1 MSYAKRVDSNQV
13 ELVEYARLLGA
24 SVEHLHKVGGGVP
37 DLCIGYEGKNYLCE
51 VKTQVGKLNELQVQF
66 HTNWLGQCC
75 VIRTKEDLNFL
86 LKGEKNWRI

>member
-37 DLCIGYEGKNYLCE
+37 DLVLGYEGKNYLCE
-51 VKTQVGKLNELQVQF
+51 VKTIKGKLNDLQIKWF
-66 HTNWLGQCC
+66 TKWNGQAC

-86 LKGEKNWRI
+86 LKGEKNWSI